1 MRYDFMAG
9 ARIVPQ
15 NRTLD
20 RKEKREEEPLLCTDV
35 RESGDW
41 LKRSG
46 GGGDG
51 RGSIDLGWTPRGNAR
66 LSMQQSTHQKLT
78 AR

>member
-1 MRYDFMAG
+1 MAG

-46 GGGDG
+46 GGGMVGAALTWDG
-51 RGSIDLGWTPRGNAR
+51 LREATPA
-66 LSMQQSTHQKLT
+66 
-78 AR
+78 